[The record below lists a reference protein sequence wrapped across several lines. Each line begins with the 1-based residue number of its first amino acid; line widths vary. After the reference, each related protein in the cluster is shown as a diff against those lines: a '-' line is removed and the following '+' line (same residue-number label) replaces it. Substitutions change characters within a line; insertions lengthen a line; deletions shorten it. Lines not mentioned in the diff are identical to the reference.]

1 MDPPRL
7 LAAFDTADQYLAA
20 HDEQIAAGGLLVR
33 GAALPAGAPVSDCSL
48 LVRIAGEDVAEVQ
61 AKLASVTPGLGV
73 TVIFLAQPV
82 PLLELARR
90 LRAPEPTQEPVDEA
104 AAEPTMPAAEPRP
117 AHHGPTYPER
127 MRTAASGDREQRMN
141 LLRDPNKQ
149 LHAMVLKNPRI
160 GLEEVLF
167 AARLGTLAPEA
178 LKLIA
183 EHAEWGQNP
192 SVAVALVRNP
202 KTPIPVALKL
212 LPRLPAAELKAIAK
226 SQGRAQLVQA
236 ARRQVSSLR

>member
-1 MDPPRL
+1 
-7 LAAFDTADQYLAA
+7 
-20 HDEQIAAGGLLVR
+20 
-33 GAALPAGAPVSDCSL
+33 
-48 LVRIAGEDVAEVQ
+48 VAEVP

-73 TVIFLAQPV
+73 TVIFLSQPL

-90 LRAPEPTQEPVDEA
+90 LRAPEAAPEPEDEA
-104 AAEPTMPAAEPRP
+104 ADGSSAPAGEPKPM
-117 AHHGPTYPER
+117 HQGPTYPER
-127 MRTAASGDREQRMN
+127 MRTAASGDREQRMH

-178 LKLIA
+178 LKQIA
-183 EHAEWGQNP
+183 EHPEWGQNP
-192 SVAVALVRNP
+192 SVALALVRNP

-212 LPRLPAAELKAIAK
+212 LPRLPAAELRAIAK
-226 SQGRAQLVQA
+226 SQGRAQIVQA
-236 ARRQVSSLR
+236 ARRQVASLR